1 MNHQRPA
8 ANAKARTGGTPAKR
22 SPTPHGGRVKRLLSP
37 DLLELCDAL
46 LIYAEEE

>member
-1 MNHQRPA
+1 MNHQQPV
-8 ANAKARTGGTPAKR
+8 ANAKVRTGGTRAKR
-22 SPTPHGGRVKRLLSP
+22 SLMPRGGRVKRLLNP

>member
-1 MNHQRPA
+1 MNHQQPV
-8 ANAKARTGGTPAKR
+8 ANAKARIGGTLANR
-22 SPTPHGGRVKRLLSP
+22 YPTPHGDRVKRLLNP